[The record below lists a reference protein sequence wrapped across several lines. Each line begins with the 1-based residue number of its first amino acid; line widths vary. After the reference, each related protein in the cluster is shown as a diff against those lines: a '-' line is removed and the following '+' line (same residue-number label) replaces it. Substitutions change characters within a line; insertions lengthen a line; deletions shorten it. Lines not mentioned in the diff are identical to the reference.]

1 MPISFPFL
9 LFAKPLGSAL
19 RWIRTDLDPRLP
31 GPPAGEADRAR
42 LEQDLAGRLP
52 PRLARDVL
60 RDE

>member
-9 LFAKPLGSAL
+9 LFARPALSAL
-19 RWIRTDLDPRLP
+19 RWIRTDLDPPLP
-31 GPPAGEADRAR
+31 DLSPGEAERAR
-42 LEQDLAGRLP
+42 LEQALASRLP

>member
-9 LFAKPLGSAL
+9 LFAKPFTSAL
-19 RWIRTDLDPRLP
+19 RWIRTDLDPPLP
-31 GPPAGEADRAR
+31 DLPAGEAERVR
-42 LEQDLAGRLP
+42 LEQELARRLP